1 MKNNPSKE
9 YIDFICDLYGD
20 SYDDRK
26 EDSRPGGESWE
37 PGQKARHKSLGAF
50 QRELREVHDIKLSTS
65 KILKILITGGL
76 WTTER
81 TREVWELYEIMTA
94 PVVDDGEGMSKDT
107 AIKEIAEELE
117 ISVSMVCTSLP
128 YDRVIYELDN
138 KSSNAI
144 RCDRA
149 REKRKNG
156 DEWRLELWQEMIDH
170 AGEMFTISGCGSRP
184 GVEFTYSISSPGGNS
199 GRKYSG
205 PVVEG
210 YGNEIWVIMQDGIKK
225 KRISRST
232 VEHAY
237 TVAQEKEITGPKSLG
252 VPGAGSYLYPVFQ
265 RLGIIN

>member
-1 MKNNPSKE
+1 MKTDPSRE

-20 SYDDRK
+20 SYDDRE

-37 PGQKARHKSLGAF
+37 PGQKARHKSLAAF
-50 QRELREVHDIKLSTS
+50 QRELREIHGIKLSTS
-65 KILKILITGGL
+65 KIMKILITGGL

-81 TREVWELYEIMTA
+81 TREVWELYEMMTTSVA
-94 PVVDDGEGMSKDT
+94 DGGKGKSKDV

-117 ISVSMVCTSLP
+117 ISVAMVCMSMP
-128 YDRVIYELDN
+128 YDRVVYELDN
-138 KSSNAI
+138 KSSNAK

-170 AGEMFTISGCGSRP
+170 AGEMFTTLGRGSRQ
-184 GVEFTYSISSPGGNS
+184 GVKFTYSISSPGANS

-210 YGNEIWVIMQDGIKK
+210 YGNEIWVTMQEENKK
-225 KRISRST
+225 KSISRSN
-232 VEHAY
+232 VERAY
-237 TVAQEKEITGPKSLG
+237 TVAKEKEIMGSKSLG

-265 RLGIIN
+265 RLGIIK